1 MNLTSTLILTRR
13 TLLASAIATI
23 ASNALAASSEPS
35 DFAARMAAIQSRTG
49 GRLGVCVL
57 DTGSGRALQFHA
69 DERFALCST
78 FKLLLAAQVLSQVD
92 ARRLD
97 LDRRVA
103 YGNADLLPTSAV
115 TKQHVAAG
123 SLSVREL
130 CAAIVEVS
138 DNTAANLLL
147 DLVDGPAG
155 LTAFLRSSGDQLTRL
170 DRKEVELNTN
180 VPGDPRDTTTA
191 AAMAGTVARLLTGE
205 VLTAVSR
212 DRLLGWMKSS
222 STGVRRLRA
231 GLPADWT
238 AGDKTGTGTRGAVN
252 DVMIAFPPNRQPLV
266 AAVYMSDSTLPT
278 PSLEQAHKD
287 IGACIG
293 LA

>member
-1 MNLTSTLILTRR
+1 MNPISTLTRR

-23 ASNALAASSEPS
+23 ASNAMAASSEPP
-35 DFAARMAAIQSRTG
+35 DFATRIAAIQARTG
-49 GRLGVCVL
+49 GRVGVCLL

-69 DERFALCST
+69 DERFAMCST

-92 ARRLD
+92 ARKLD
-97 LDRRVA
+97 LERRVA
-103 YGNADLLPTSAV
+103 YANADLLPTSPV
-115 TKQHVAAG
+115 TKQHIAAG

-130 CAAIVEVS
+130 CAAVVEVS
-138 DNTAANLLL
+138 DNAAANLLL
-147 DLVDGPAG
+147 NLVGGPPS
-155 LTAFLRSSGDQLTRL
+155 LTAFLQSSGDRVTRL

-180 VPGDPRDTTTA
+180 LPGDPRDTTTP
-191 AAMAGTVARLLTGE
+191 AAMAGTVAKLLTGD
-205 VLTAVSR
+205 VLAPSSR
-212 DRLLGWMKSS
+212 DRLIGWMKNS

-252 DVMIAFPPNRQPLV
+252 DVMIAFPPKRQPLV

-278 PSLEQAHKD
+278 LSLEEAHKD